1 MHAIVANKLLE
12 QTWKNDRC
20 PPKIGNFNGIVV
32 PFPYIENLTPIE
44 HQALNK
50 SLQFWILS
58 TKFDFINVQT
68 KLENTYRQVRPR
80 LQNTKR
86 LLFKTVVPNR
96 RSA

>member
-50 SLQFWILS
+50 SLQF
-58 TKFDFINVQT
+58 
-68 KLENTYRQVRPR
+68 
-80 LQNTKR
+80 
-86 LLFKTVVPNR
+86 
-96 RSA
+96 